1 MTHPAMTPNPLRR
14 YGPTRKEHL
23 SFANLLVGDIHDL
36 YPERDVPH
44 PHVPTRTAVLDLLKD
59 GVEPMDLLRAARNY
73 AAYCEKEGTPPK
85 YRIGSTRFYRDGIWQ
100 QFNLV
105 TVHGRTRE
113 EWARS
118 GQDVAE
124 FDRLVGGV

>member
-1 MTHPAMTPNPLRR
+1 MTTPATMRQ
-14 YGPTRKEHL
+14 YGPTRKDQL
-23 SFANLLVGDIHDL
+23 QFANVLVGDIHAL
-36 YPERDVPH
+36 YPARDVPH
-44 PHVPTRTAVLDLLKD
+44 PHVPVRSAILDLLKD
-59 GVEPMDLLRAARNY
+59 GAEPMDLLRAARNY

-100 QFNLV
+100 QFNVV

-124 FDRLVGGV
+124 FDRLAGTV